1 VVSGGTPLENREGR
15 QRGIPLLTNTAGIFE
30 TLESHQV
37 GEQSTH
43 HTGTNGPFQLR
54 TICTNTR
61 HTHTHIHTHTHAHT
75 HTTHVHAHTR
85 HEYTYA
91 LTRKTSLQSLV
102 GTVAAASF
110 TDDLQRWH
118 KQLQTIEAV
127 LGVWLDVQQLWVQM
141 EEVSEAT
148 EWRLTPC
155 M

>member
-1 VVSGGTPLENREGR
+1 M
-15 QRGIPLLTNTAGIFE
+15 
-30 TLESHQV
+30 
-37 GEQSTH
+37 
-43 HTGTNGPFQLR
+43 HTQ
-54 TICTNTR
+54 
-61 HTHTHIHTHTHAHT
+61 
-75 HTTHVHAHTR
+75 

-91 LTRKTSLQSLV
+91 LTHKTSLQSLV

-127 LGVWLDVQQLWVQM
+127 LSVWLDVQKLWVQM